1 MTNLITAV
9 LIANAFCS
17 NINMPPRRNNRFN
30 YCVIEYTYNNEVVK
44 IQLERDRLFYSYAL
58 RRLAI
63 GYQIPGGPNP
73 MARKLINAINDLASN
88 VVDWEMGHR
97 QSHPVLVGKA
107 WSVDLLNRG
116 RKVLR
121 LQPLEAK
128 RAFEHVRRHQVRT
141 TLMTFTIMNIH

>member
-1 MTNLITAV
+1 MTNLITAM

-17 NINMPPRRNNRFN
+17 NMNMPPRRNNRFN
-30 YCVIEYTYNNEVVK
+30 HCVIKYPYNNEVVK
-44 IQLERDRLFYSYAL
+44 IQLGRDRLFYSYAL

-63 GYQIPGGPNP
+63 GYQIPGDPNP
-73 MARKLINAINDLASN
+73 VTRKLIDAINDLASN

-97 QSHPVLVGKA
+97 QSHPVLAGKA

-128 RAFEHVRRHQVRT
+128 RAFEHVGHHQVRT
-141 TLMTFTIMNIH
+141 TPMAFAMMNIH